1 MLDKCLRRIDRTKH
15 IRAKAKVRLETGS
28 SSSRWTHA
36 QLKVK
41 LRRAKRRYFAAEAKA
56 RHVVKNLHYQSS
68 HLLLRKFKT
77 IILPRFSAQGC
88 TARSSRLHRWTK
100 RRLLMLA
107 FGKFG
112 PRLVQTATFY
122 PGAKIL
128 RGSEAY
134 TSMTCGRCGH
144 LNRKLGSSDTFSCPA
159 CIAAGNPWSMD
170 RDVHAARNILLRFL
184 V

>member
-1 MLDKCLRRIDRTKH
+1 MGERN
-15 IRAKAKVRLETGS
+15 S
-28 SSSRWTHA
+28 W
-36 QLKVK
+36 
-41 LRRAKRRYFAAEAKA
+41 RY
-56 RHVVKNLHYQSS
+56 
-68 HLLLRKFKT
+68 
-77 IILPRFSAQGC
+77 
-88 TARSSRLHRWTK
+88 RSSLEW
-100 RRLLMLA
+100 
-107 FGKFG
+107 

-144 LNRKLGSSDTFSCPA
+144 LNRKLGSSETFSCPA